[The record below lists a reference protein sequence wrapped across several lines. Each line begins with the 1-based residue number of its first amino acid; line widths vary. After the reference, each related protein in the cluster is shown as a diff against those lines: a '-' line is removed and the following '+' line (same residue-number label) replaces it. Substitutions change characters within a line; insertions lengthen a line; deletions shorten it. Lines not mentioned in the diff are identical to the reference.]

1 MLNPKSIIISAAIA
15 LSPVYTQTASATDVS
30 TEVANPVANEKATVT
45 CGNARFTVLTPQ
57 MIRMEW
63 CADGKWEDNKSL
75 TFVNRRLDVPR
86 FKSSTS
92 KLSLIH
98 I

>member
-15 LSPVYTQTASATDVS
+15 LSPVYTQTASATYVS

-57 MIRMEW
+57 MIRME
-63 CADGKWEDNKSL
+63 
-75 TFVNRRLDVPR
+75 
-86 FKSSTS
+86 
-92 KLSLIH
+92 
-98 I
+98 